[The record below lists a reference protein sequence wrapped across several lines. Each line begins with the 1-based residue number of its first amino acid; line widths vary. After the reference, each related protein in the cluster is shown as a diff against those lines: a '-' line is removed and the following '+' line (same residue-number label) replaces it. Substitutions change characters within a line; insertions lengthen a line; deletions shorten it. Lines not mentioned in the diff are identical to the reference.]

1 MRFAVL
7 ARVVVAAASV
17 ALVAATTL
25 ERRLPGT
32 CSSSSYPKSPVPFCG
47 RAFGGCSGD
56 GCECTDLGKVKLGG
70 GELPSFLPPLAL
82 GVSTRAVV
90 AL

>member
-32 CSSSSYPKSPVPFCG
+32 CSSSSYPKNPVPFCAG
-47 RAFGGCSGD
+47 NPNECSGD
-56 GCECTDLGKVKLGG
+56 GCTCEHLGIVGVGFGG
-70 GELPSFLPPLAL
+70 NVNI
-82 GVSTRAVV
+82 GVSAHKVFAV
-90 AL
+90 AH